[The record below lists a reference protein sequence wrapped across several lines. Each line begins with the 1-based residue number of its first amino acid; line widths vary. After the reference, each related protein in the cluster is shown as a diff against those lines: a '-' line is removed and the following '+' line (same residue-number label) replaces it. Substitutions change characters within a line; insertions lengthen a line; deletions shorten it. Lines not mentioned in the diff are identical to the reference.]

1 MNVDVDI
8 VTVDRP
14 RALAVPIDA
23 VRRDPNG
30 KPYVL
35 VVRNATTAKRPVTL
49 GATSDTQAVIRSGVK
64 PGEQVVAEPQH
75 WNRRRDARLAD
86 RDAELV
92 ALAGAVNHLLD
103 YVGEAFAAIWRNR
116 TRSIL
121 TMLGMIIGTSSII
134 AVLGISRAAS
144 GGITGTL
151 NSFGDP
157 GITIQ
162 VDPNQDDPAAAAI
175 EYRDARTIADDL
187 GSTLTDVEPSY
198 TRQLKLRA
206 GKQTTTTFV
215 ASASVISQTSL
226 AAEQGRRFD
235 DADVTGGAHVCLLSA
250 NTAKTLFPSG
260 SPIGQTMELG
270 PTRCTV
276 IGVFGEVK
284 GGLFNSIG
292 ASDFVLIPY
301 TTFHEIAPGPVDSLT
316 VYARAGRPGRP
327 TSPTA
332 STRCCAGSTDRA
344 RQYQTQDGAAQIAGF
359 NQVLGIIAIG
369 LTAIGG
375 VALIVAGIGIMNIM
389 LVSVTE
395 RTREIGL
402 RKAIGAKR
410 ADVALQFLLEAIL
423 LSFMGGGAGTRPRL
437 PGDARRVLGASNRW
451 SARRRSRTC

>member
-1 MNVDVDI
+1 M
-8 VTVDRP
+8 
-14 RALAVPIDA
+14 
-23 VRRDPNG
+23 
-30 KPYVL
+30 
-35 VVRNATTAKRPVTL
+35 
-49 GATSDTQAVIRSGVK
+49 S
-64 PGEQVVAEPQH
+64 
-75 WNRRRDARLAD
+75 
-86 RDAELV
+86 
-92 ALAGAVNHLLD
+92 HLLD

-157 GITIQ
+157 GITIA
-162 VDPNQDDPAAAAI
+162 VDSNQDDPAAAAI
-175 EYRDARTIADDL
+175 EYRDARTIAGDL
-187 GSTLTDVEPSY
+187 GAMLDDVEPSY

-206 GKQTTTTFV
+206 GKHATTTFV
-215 ASASVISQTSL
+215 ASASVRSQTSL

-235 DADVTGGAHVCLLSA
+235 DADIAGGAHVCLLSA
-250 NTAKTLFPSG
+250 NTAKTLFPTS
-260 SPIGQTMELG
+260 SPVGQTMELG
-270 PTRCTV
+270 PTRCAV

-301 TTFHEIAPGPVDSLT
+301 TTFHEIAPGPIDSLT
-316 VYARAGRPGRP
+316 LYAAPGVPVGDISDRVDEVLRRLHGPRA
-327 TSPTA
+327 
-332 STRCCAGSTDRA
+332 
-344 RQYQTQDGAAQIAGF
+344 QYQTQDGAAQVAGF

-375 VALIVAGIGIMNIM
+375 VALVVAGIGIMNIM

-410 ADVALQFLLEAIL
+410 TDVALQFLLEAIL
-423 LSFMGGGAGTRPRL
+423 LSFMGGGVGT
-437 PGDARRVLGASNRW
+437 VLGFLATLGAYSSVESFVGPAPIPYLLIISVAVGFSTLVGCVFGTYPAIR
-451 SARRRSRTC
+451 AAQMDPIAALRA